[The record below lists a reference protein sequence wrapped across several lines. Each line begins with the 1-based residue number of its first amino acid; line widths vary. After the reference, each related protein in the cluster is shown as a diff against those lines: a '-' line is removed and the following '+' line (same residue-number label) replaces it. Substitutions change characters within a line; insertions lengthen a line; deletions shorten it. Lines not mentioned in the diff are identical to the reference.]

1 MKAYDVYLRGK
12 KIDTV
17 FYTGYKNAAEVRRS
31 LINHDS
37 FHPLIVVLERPL
49 AGRRADI
56 CKA

>member
-1 MKAYDVYLRGK
+1 VYLRGK